1 VYEKYGLLEL
11 LNADGSYNQ
20 SKFAPFIVTE
30 GYTTD
35 ALSGVQ
41 TSDFVKEFTGNEKQA
56 IALMETSLAV
66 GTGKNIVKPD
76 IDKMQWYNP
85 GDWFG
90 WTDKIYKGTI
100 YIPIT
105 NNVNAAVLGANQT
118 LDYDEALIQEEKYQN
133 FEKMSHQRST
143 DSSILNI

>member
-1 VYEKYGLLEL
+1 LEL

-35 ALSGVQ
+35 ALSGVK
-41 TSDFVKEFTGNEKQA
+41 TSDFVKEFTGNENQA

-90 WTDKIYKGTI
+90 WTDQIYKGVI

>member
-1 VYEKYGLLEL
+1 
-11 LNADGSYNQ
+11 
-20 SKFAPFIVTE
+20 
-30 GYTTD
+30 
-35 ALSGVQ
+35 
-41 TSDFVKEFTGNEKQA
+41 
-56 IALMETSLAV
+56 METSLAV

-133 FEKMSHQRST
+133 FERMSSQRST
-143 DSSILNI
+143 DASLLNI